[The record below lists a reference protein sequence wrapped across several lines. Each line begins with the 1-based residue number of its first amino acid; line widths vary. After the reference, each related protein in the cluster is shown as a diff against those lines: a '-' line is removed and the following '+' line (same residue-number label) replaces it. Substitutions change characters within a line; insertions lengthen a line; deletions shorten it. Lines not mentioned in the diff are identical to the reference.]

1 MQANLRRAH
10 RRVWPV
16 LAAIL
21 VVGFV
26 LGLVLRPERPIET
39 RPVMGDAQPTES
51 KS

>member
-10 RRVWPV
+10 RRVWPM
-16 LAAIL
+16 LAVIL

-26 LGLVLRPERPIET
+26 LGLVLRPERPVET
-39 RPVMGDAQPTES
+39 RPVLEES